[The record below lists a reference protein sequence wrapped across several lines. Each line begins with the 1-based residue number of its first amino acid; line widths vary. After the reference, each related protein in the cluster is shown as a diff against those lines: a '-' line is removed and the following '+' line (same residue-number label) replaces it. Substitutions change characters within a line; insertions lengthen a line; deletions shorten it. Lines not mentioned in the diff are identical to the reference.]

1 MDKADINSNEV
12 KPSNPFEKSNVT
24 RKHIK
29 MVKVNQ
35 MQIISGVN
43 KFLSEMWHKIIYEI
57 KKTFFGERNIPETS
71 KFAVIASNTGPL
83 ANILCLC
90 SQRQQ
95 KRTQILNP
103 S

>member
-83 ANILCLC
+83 ANIFCLC

-95 KRTQILNP
+95 KRTDKNLG
-103 S
+103 

>member
-57 KKTFFGERNIPETS
+57 KKTFFWRKKYSRN
-71 KFAVIASNTGPL
+71 
-83 ANILCLC
+83 
-90 SQRQQ
+90 Q
-95 KRTQILNP
+95 
-103 S
+103 